1 MEFIK
6 SFQFRCPIMRQLP
19 LCQKS
24 SKGEMEIKEYPLTC
38 NRIGRIS
45 MKSESSDLVI
55 LPSQLKP
62 RKPNMLGF
70 YIFKITSDLNKR
82 WIYCRVIEWSA
93 GERDCYMPTV
103 CVNRIQDDLLVDD
116 ELSSYS

>member
-1 MEFIK
+1 
-6 SFQFRCPIMRQLP
+6 
-19 LCQKS
+19 
-24 SKGEMEIKEYPLTC
+24 MEIKEYPLTC

-93 GERDCYMPTV
+93 GESDCYMPTV